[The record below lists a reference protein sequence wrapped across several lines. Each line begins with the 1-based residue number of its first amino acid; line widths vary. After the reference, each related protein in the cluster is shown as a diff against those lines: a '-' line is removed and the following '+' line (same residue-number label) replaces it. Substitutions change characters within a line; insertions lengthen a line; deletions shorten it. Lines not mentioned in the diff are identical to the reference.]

1 MDVIRISAI
10 AITPLMVFMAI
21 GYFFQKRNYLNAQ
34 TTKQL
39 NIVVFRF
46 FLSLMCGETIYKA
59 NLREDVELIPVLIV
73 AFSIIGV
80 FLLSWIIVPRFI
92 KDKTQIPVMIQGLY
106 KANYAILGIPIAQSI
121 CGAENIGIVSIIAAV
136 LVPLNNAL
144 SAFIFEKYTG
154 NATSVGKLIYK
165 IITNPLVVG
174 SLAGLFLNIAGVKIP
189 SWIMTGIISKL
200 SNLATPLSMIAL
212 GASFEFGY
220 IKKYKTQLF
229 WACFGKL
236 VLLPAILIPL
246 AIALGVRHVGLVG
259 VAIYA
264 AAPNAVNSYT
274 TSVAMGG
281 DADLANEIVVMSSIL
296 SMVTMFVTFVIIGS
310 TVGF

>member
-1 MDVIRISAI
+1 MEVIRISAI

-21 GYFFQKRNYLNAQ
+21 GYFFQKRNYMNPQ

-39 NIVVFRF
+39 NIVVFRY
-46 FLSLMCGETIYKA
+46 FLPLMCGETIYKA

-73 AFSIIGV
+73 ALSILGV
-80 FLLSWIIVPRFI
+80 FFISWIIIPRFI

-121 CGAENIGIVSIIAAV
+121 CGAGNIGIVSIIAAV

-154 NATSVGKLIYK
+154 NSTSVGKLIYK

-174 SLAGLFLNIAGVKIP
+174 SLGGLFLNIAGVKLP
-189 SWIMTGIISKL
+189 TWIMTGIISKL

-212 GASFEFGY
+212 GASFEFGF
-220 IKKYKTQLF
+220 IKKYKTQIF

-236 VLLPAILIPL
+236 VILPAILIPL

-274 TSVAMGG
+274 TAVAMGG

-296 SMVTMFVTFVIIGS
+296 SMITMFVTFVIIGS